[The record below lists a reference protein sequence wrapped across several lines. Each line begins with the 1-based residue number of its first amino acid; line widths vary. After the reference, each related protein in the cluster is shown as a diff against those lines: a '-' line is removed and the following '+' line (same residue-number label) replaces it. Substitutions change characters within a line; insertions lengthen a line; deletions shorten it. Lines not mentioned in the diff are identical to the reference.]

1 MSKDLK
7 AIRIGEKIIVFVDG
21 KRQVINKSNSPET
34 FDIIVEYIKNNETE
48 KIKSLFSSFDD
59 NILSYLKNIFI
70 IKDKVLY
77 FKGKE
82 KKEIRFSKIVLRK
95 AIEFYSL
102 GVSSVSLLKFAK
114 KIERNSGSSSLA
126 GNNFFSKIDKFSI
139 TKNGNLV
146 LNVNFENETIVKRLV
161 GSPLSVEQRGIN
173 FNLSTKNENNYEM
186 KQVLISPYDIYG
198 FNTDS
203 LVVTRYKILNEE
215 EIKGD
220 NLITVKNED
229 LFEISYNILEE
240 FNKKETSKV

>member
-48 KIKSLFSSFDD
+48 KIKSLFSSFDES
-59 NILSYLKNIFI
+59 ILGYLKNVFI

-114 KIERNSGSSSLA
+114 KLERNSTSFSFTGE
-126 GNNFFSKIDKFSI
+126 NFFSKIDKFSI
-139 TKNGNLV
+139 TKNGNLI
-146 LNVNFENETIVKRLV
+146 LNVNFEKEEIIKRLV
-161 GSPLSVEQRGIN
+161 GSPLVEGERTIN
-173 FNLSTKNENNYEM
+173 FNLSTKNENNSEM

-215 EIKGD
+215 EMRGE
-220 NLITVKNED
+220 NLITIKNED

-240 FNKKETSKV
+240 FNKKETSKN

>member
-1 MSKDLK
+1 MSNDLK
-7 AIRIGEKIIVFVDG
+7 AIRIGEKIILFIDG

-34 FDIIVEYIKNNETE
+34 FNIVVEYIKSNEIE

-59 NILSYLKNIFI
+59 NILNYLKNVFI

-77 FKGKE
+77 FKNKE
-82 KKEIRFSKIVLRK
+82 KKEIRFSKTVLRK

-114 KIERNSGSSSLA
+114 KLERNSTNFSFTGE
-126 GNNFFSKIDKFSI
+126 NFFSKIDKFSI
-139 TKNGNLV
+139 TKNGNLI
-146 LNVNFENETIVKRLV
+146 LNVNFENEEIVKRLV
-161 GSPLSVEQRGIN
+161 GSPLVEGERAIS
-173 FNLSTKNENNYEM
+173 FNLSIKNENNSEI

-198 FNTDS
+198 FNIDS

-215 EIKGD
+215 EMKGE
-220 NLITVKNED
+220 NLITIKNEE

-240 FNKKETSKV
+240 FNKKKTSKV

>member
-7 AIRIGEKIIVFVDG
+7 AIRIGEKIIVFFDG

-48 KIKSLFSSFDD
+48 KIKSLFSSFDES
-59 NILSYLKNIFI
+59 ILGYLKNVFI

-77 FKGKE
+77 FKNKE
-82 KKEIRFSKIVLRK
+82 KKQILFSKTIIRK

-114 KIERNSGSSSLA
+114 KLERNSTSFSFTGE
-126 GNNFFSKIDKFSI
+126 NFFSKIDKFSI
-139 TKNGNLV
+139 TK
-146 LNVNFENETIVKRLV
+146 
-161 GSPLSVEQRGIN
+161 
-173 FNLSTKNENNYEM
+173 
-186 KQVLISPYDIYG
+186 SPYDIYG

-215 EIKGD
+215 EMRGE
-220 NLITVKNED
+220 NLITIKNED

-240 FNKKETSKV
+240 FNKKETSKN

>member
-48 KIKSLFSSFDD
+48 KIKSLFSSFDES
-59 NILSYLKNIFI
+59 ILGYLKNIFI

-114 KIERNSGSSSLA
+114 KIERNSGSFSFT
-126 GNNFFSKIDKFSI
+126 GNNFFSKIEKFSI

-146 LNVNFENETIVKRLV
+146 LNVNFENETIIKRLV
-161 GSPLSVEQRGIN
+161 GSPLSVDQRGIS
-173 FNLSTKNENNYEM
+173 FNLSTKNENNSEM

>member
-59 NILSYLKNIFI
+59 NILNYLKNVFI

-114 KIERNSGSSSLA
+114 KIERNSGSFSLT

-161 GSPLSVEQRGIN
+161 GSPLSVDQRGIS
-173 FNLSTKNENNYEM
+173 FNLSTKNENNSEM

-215 EIKGD
+215 EMRGE
-220 NLITVKNED
+220 NLITIKNED

-240 FNKKETSKV
+240 FNKKETSKN